1 MGFNSSYPKG
11 EYMQVK
17 AVVKSTVYAG
27 GQMVSIGRYYGRDD
41 NLKTHEFMGSETE
54 GLARIK
60 TMQNAGYE
68 FQHCLI
74 REAKPKQ

>member
-1 MGFNSSYPKG
+1 
-11 EYMQVK
+11 MQVK
-17 AVVKSTVYAG
+17 AVVKSTVYSG

-41 NLKTHEFMGSETE
+41 TLKTHEFIGSESE

-68 FQHCLI
+68 FQHCII

>member
-1 MGFNSSYPKG
+1 
-11 EYMQVK
+11 MQAK
-17 AVVKSTVYAG
+17 AVIKSTVYHNG
-27 GQMVSIGRYYGRDD
+27 LMVSLGRYYGRDD

-68 FQHCLI
+68 FQHCII
-74 REAKPKQ
+74 REAKSKE

>member
-1 MGFNSSYPKG
+1 MNI
-11 EYMQVK
+11 K
-17 AVVKSTVYAG
+17 AVVKSTVYSG
-27 GQMVSIGRYYGRDD
+27 GQMVSVGQYYGRDD
-41 NLKTHEFMGSETE
+41 TLKTHEFIGDESE

-74 REAKPKQ
+74 REAQKR

>member
-1 MGFNSSYPKG
+1 
-11 EYMQVK
+11 MQVK
-17 AVVKSTVYAG
+17 AVIKSTVYCG
-27 GQMVSIGRYYGRDD
+27 GQMVSTGQYYGRDD
-41 NLKTHEFMGSETE
+41 TIKNHEFIGDESE

-68 FQHCLI
+68 FQHCII